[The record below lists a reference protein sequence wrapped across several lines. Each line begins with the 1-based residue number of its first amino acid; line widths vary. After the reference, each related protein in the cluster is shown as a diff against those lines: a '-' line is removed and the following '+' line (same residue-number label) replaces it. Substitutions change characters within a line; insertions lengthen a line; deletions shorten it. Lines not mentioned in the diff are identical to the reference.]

1 MMVTK
6 FEMVINM
13 KTATRLDLVIP
24 SDVLTL
30 ADQVIE

>member
-1 MMVTK
+1 VAK
-6 FEMVINM
+6 FEMLINS
-13 KTATRLDLVIP
+13 KVAKSLSLVIP